1 MAKRSRQWSTAE
13 TEVLARTL
21 LRAPSVHNIQ
31 PWLLEFERDRLL
43 LIERR
48 DLALPVHD
56 PLGRDRAMSC
66 GAALANLE
74 IAVRVLGFEPR
85 TETFPDPG
93 RPEVVASVEPGER
106 TLPSADDLHRYSA
119 IERRRSYRKRF
130 SGRPVTHQRIR
141 ELVATAAS
149 VGVEARPIQD
159 ELELSRVAEL
169 LEFAA
174 ESFQHD
180 HGYQRELA
188 LWTIRDEVSHR
199 HGVGLASA
207 ALPSGSLP
215 WAGLVRASTALPDSA
230 VLRRRLAEESLLVF
244 LTRDDTRHDHL
255 RAGHALQT
263 TWLDAV
269 DGGLAGSILT
279 QPLHLPEVRS
289 ALCEDLELPGFPQAL
304 MRFGYPSGAV
314 PTSPRRA
321 VDEVLGHG
329 FRADS

>member
-1 MAKRSRQWSTAE
+1 MTERRRHGSWSTAE

-31 PWLLEFERDRLL
+31 PWLLEFDHDRLL

-48 DLALPVHD
+48 DLSLPEHD
-56 PLGRDRAMSC
+56 PNGRDRVMSC

-74 IAVRVLGFEPR
+74 LAIRVLGYEPR
-85 TETFPDPG
+85 TETFPDPD

-106 TLPSADDLHRYSA
+106 SLPSAEDLHRYSA

-130 SGRPVTHQRIR
+130 SGRPVSRQRIG
-141 ELVATAAS
+141 ELMAAAAAA
-149 VGVEARPIQD
+149 GVEARPIHD
-159 ELELSRVAEL
+159 ELELSRVADL

-174 ESFQHD
+174 EAFQHD

-188 LWTIRDEVSHR
+188 LWTIRDEVSHL
-199 HGVGLASA
+199 HGVGLAA
-207 ALPSGSLP
+207 TALPPGSLP
-215 WAGLVRASTALPDSA
+215 WAGLVRAGTALPDSA
-230 VLRRRLAEESLLVF
+230 VLKRRLAEETLLVF
-244 LTRDDTRHDHL
+244 LTLDDTRHDHL
-255 RAGHALQT
+255 TAGHALQA

-269 DGGLAGSILT
+269 DGGLVGSILT

-289 ALCEDLELPGFPQAL
+289 ALCEDLELAGFPQAL

-314 PTSPRRA
+314 PSSPRRA
-321 VDEVLGHG
+321 VDDVLGNG
-329 FRADS
+329 F